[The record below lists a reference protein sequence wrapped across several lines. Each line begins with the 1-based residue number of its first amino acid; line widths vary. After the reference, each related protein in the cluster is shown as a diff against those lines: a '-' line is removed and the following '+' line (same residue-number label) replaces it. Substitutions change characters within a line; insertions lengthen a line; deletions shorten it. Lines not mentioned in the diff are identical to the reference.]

1 MNYVRQGNQRI
12 RETREMNLEATFD
25 FEEWLALL

>member
-12 RETREMNLEATFD
+12 RETRETNLKATFD